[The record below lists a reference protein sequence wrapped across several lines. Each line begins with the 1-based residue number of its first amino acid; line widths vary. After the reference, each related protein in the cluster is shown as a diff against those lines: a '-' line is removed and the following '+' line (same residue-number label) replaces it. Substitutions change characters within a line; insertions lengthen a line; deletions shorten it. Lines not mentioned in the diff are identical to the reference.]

1 MSTQKV
7 SIMKVNDWI
16 EKVEAIGQSKWIRW
30 SVWGLYTLLVIC
42 LCAVHEPWADE
53 HHVWS
58 MVYHLSFSEL
68 WDAMRIE
75 GHFCLWHLCVW
86 PWVRIFGMDYHAL
99 YVAGSILMSGA
110 VWLML
115 FRLNFSFIGKLFII
129 FSAPFF
135 YYFPVIARCYALI
148 PPILV
153 ALAIV
158 YQKQKNPFLYCF
170 LIGLLAHTHAYMEGM
185 VAVLW
190 CLFVYYYVYI
200 PYRNG
205 EIAKA
210 KKNGLASLL
219 TVVLV
224 LLAFIQVIGGIADAT
239 EETSVALKNVNPH
252 WQWVMYVYDK
262 HHIQT
267 TTTLQQY
274 IHFVPNVDLPITLS
288 LYIAITILTY
298 KVIHQSA
305 RRAECVWIIVAATTW
320 QILFALNIYNMWY
333 QRVYLLFF
341 PLLYILWIAY
351 SNKEK
356 MRRYATWI
364 VFCLWLLNT
373 PAQYDIINDIVGVYS
388 YDVAAYQQIESHI
401 ANKPQPIIDC
411 NTTCGYLIKEKTTF
425 LADRSELDTVLNNDF
440 LDISELYVLIP
451 AEIDPCMARNF
462 FVDCVCETMEDA
474 SGFTDCGNRSH
485 IVRLYNLRRR

>member
-1 MSTQKV
+1 
-7 SIMKVNDWI
+7 MKTNNI
-16 EKVEAIGQSKWIRW
+16 FNKIEAIGQNRWVKW
-30 SVWGLYTLLVIC
+30 SVWGLYTLLVVF
-42 LCAVHEPWADE
+42 LCSIHEPWADE
-53 HHVWS
+53 HNVWR

-86 PWVRIFGMDYHAL
+86 PWVRIFGMDYHAI
-99 YVAGSILMSGA
+99 YVASTILMSGA

-115 FRLNFSFIGKLFII
+115 FKLDFSFIGKLFIV

-148 PPILV
+148 PPVLV
-153 ALAIV
+153 AIAVV

-205 EIAKA
+205 EKA
-210 KKNGLASLL
+210 KVKRNGYASLI

-224 LLAFIQVIGGIADAT
+224 LLAFVQIIGGIADAA
-239 EETSVALKNVNPH
+239 EGTSVAMKNVNAH
-252 WQWVMYVYDK
+252 EQWVMYVYGR
-262 HHIQT
+262 HHIQL
-267 TTTLQQY
+267 TTTLHQFM
-274 IHFVPNVDLPITLS
+274 HFIPKMDLPITLL
-288 LYIAITILTY
+288 LYVLIVLYTY
-298 KVIHQSA
+298 KVIKQSEK
-305 RRAECVWIIVAATTW
+305 RMECVWIIIVATIW

-341 PLLYILWIAY
+341 PLLYVLWIAY
-351 SNKEK
+351 TNEESVRK
-356 MRRYATWI
+356 YVTYI
-364 VFCLWLLNT
+364 CLCLWLLNT
-373 PAQYDIINDIVGVYS
+373 PAQYDILQDIRDVYS
-388 YDVAAYQQIESHI
+388 YDVAAYEQIESHLTDKI
-401 ANKPQPIIDC
+401 QPIINC
-411 NTTCGYLIKEKTTF
+411 NSTCGYLLKEKTT
-425 LADRSELDTVLNNDF
+425 LLGDQSKLEATLNDEF
-440 LDISELYVLIP
+440 RDVPELYVLIP
-451 AEIDPCMARNF
+451 EEIDSSLIRKYDVECI
-462 FVDCVCETMEDA
+462 CETMEDA

-485 IVRLYNLRRR
+485 LVRLYNLKRR

>member
-1 MSTQKV
+1 
-7 SIMKVNDWI
+7 MKTNI
-16 EKVEAIGQSKWIRW
+16 FNKIEAIGQNRWAKW
-30 SVWGLYTLLVIC
+30 SVWGLYTLLVVF
-42 LCAVHEPWADE
+42 LCSIHEPWADE
-53 HHVWS
+53 HNVLR

-68 WDAMRIE
+68 WNAMRIE

-86 PWVRIFGMDYHAL
+86 PWVRIFGMDYHAI
-99 YVAGSILMSGA
+99 YVASTILMLGA

-115 FRLNFSFIGKLFII
+115 FKLDFSFIGKLFII

-205 EIAKA
+205 EMAKA
-210 KKNGLASLL
+210 KKNGWASLI
-219 TVVLV
+219 TVILV
-224 LLAFIQVIGGIADAT
+224 LLAFVQIIGGIADAA
-239 EETSVALKNVNPH
+239 EGTSVAMKNVNAH

-262 HHIQT
+262 HHIQL
-267 TTTLQQY
+267 TTTLHQFL
-274 IHFVPNVDLPITLS
+274 HFIPKVDLPITLS
-288 LYIAITILTY
+288 LYVIITILMY
-298 KVIHQSA
+298 KIIRQSA
-305 RRAECVWIIVAATTW
+305 NNKQYVWIISVSVVW

-341 PLLYILWIAY
+341 PLLYVLWIAY
-351 SNKEK
+351 TNEESVQK
-356 MRRYATWI
+356 YVTYI
-364 VFCLWLLNT
+364 CLCLWLLNT
-373 PAQYDIINDIVGVYS
+373 PAQYDILQDIRDVYS
-388 YDVAAYQQIESHI
+388 YDVAAYEQIESHLTDKI
-401 ANKPQPIIDC
+401 QPIINC
-411 NTTCGYLIKEKTTF
+411 NSTCGYLLQEKATLLVDQSKLEAT
-425 LADRSELDTVLNNDF
+425 LNEEF
-440 LDISELYVLIP
+440 REVPALYVLIP
-451 AEIDPCMARNF
+451 EEIDSSVVRKYD
-462 FVDCVCETMEDA
+462 VECVCATTEDA
-474 SGFTDCGNRSH
+474 NGFTDCGNRSH
-485 IVRLYNLRRR
+485 LVRLYNLKRR